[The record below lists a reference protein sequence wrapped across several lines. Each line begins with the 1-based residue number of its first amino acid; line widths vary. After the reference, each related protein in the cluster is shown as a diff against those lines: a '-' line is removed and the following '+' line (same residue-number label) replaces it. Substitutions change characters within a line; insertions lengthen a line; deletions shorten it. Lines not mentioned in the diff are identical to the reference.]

1 MRSMGMALVFAGVFA
16 GCSRTTISYVA
27 SEFVDRAGIEGEPIP
42 LDSNGPNYDK
52 RYDDYFKR
60 IRGMIKSQ
68 WVYPCIKHSLKP
80 CEYLYA
86 DTVLDPAGENSGEEG
101 GGYGARAH
109 PS

>member
-1 MRSMGMALVFAGVFA
+1 MMRSMGMALVFAGVFA
-16 GCSRTTISYVA
+16 GCSRTTISYVP

-80 CEYLYA
+80 CRPCL
-86 DTVLDPAGENSGEEG
+86 LQWAGATYSDL
-101 GGYGARAH
+101 ALR
-109 PS
+109 PPL